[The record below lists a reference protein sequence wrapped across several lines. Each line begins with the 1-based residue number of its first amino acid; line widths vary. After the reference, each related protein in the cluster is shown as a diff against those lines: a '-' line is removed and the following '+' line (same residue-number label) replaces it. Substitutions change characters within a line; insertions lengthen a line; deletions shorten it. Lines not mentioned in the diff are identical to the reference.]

1 MVPPYVFLASAICLS
16 LLSLTTFI
24 SNLLLLLA
32 ICRKDSGK
40 YFKFTAPRTVFMV
53 VLSLADLLTALTIEP
68 FFAAYYFIIYFQEE
82 EEVSSLLKTLVN
94 AGQLISTVAINFSFL
109 VVLALSWSQYIAIKH
124 PQGFKKIVTK
134 RNAVILMLLNLL
146 YLVCFISLKFI
157 TGISE
162 IVFFKINLAKNSMFL
177 TVNLIAILLLL
188 NVEFRR
194 LVKRRHSWPENIP
207 SDITTLNSID
217 RCKPKTRRDNLLKQ
231 FTVVVIYLAVILLL
245 AALPH
250 IIIAQIYLYSSDLSP
265 QALQNLR
272 IAFLV
277 SDLLLFLKMC
287 LDSFVYAWRLSS
299 YRRAIKMLFFC
310 RGEK

>member
-1 MVPPYVFLASAICLS
+1 MVA
-16 LLSLTTFI
+16 
-24 SNLLLLLA
+24 
-32 ICRKDSGK
+32 
-40 YFKFTAPRTVFMV
+40 
-53 VLSLADLLTALTIEP
+53 LSLADLLTAFTTEP
-68 FFAAYYFIIYFQEE
+68 FFAAYGFIIYFQEDE
-82 EEVSSLLKTLVN
+82 AVSSVLETLVS

-134 RNAVILMLLNLL
+134 RNAVILILLNLL

-162 IVFFKINLAKNSMFL
+162 IVFLKINLAKNSMFL

-207 SDITTLNSID
+207 SDITSLNSID
-217 RCKPKTRRDNLLKQ
+217 RCKPKRRRDNLLKQ

-265 QALQNLR
+265 QALRNLR

-287 LDSFVYAWRLSS
+287 LDSFVYVWRLSS
-299 YRRAIKMLFFC
+299 YRRAIKMLFLC
-310 RGEK
+310 RGEKYRRETDRSDALDLGFPQEAQVSK

>member
-1 MVPPYVFLASAICLS
+1 MVPPCIFLASAICLS
-16 LLSLTTFI
+16 LLLLRTFI

-32 ICRKDSGK
+32 ICRRDSGK
-40 YFKFTAPRTVFMV
+40 YSKFTAPRTVFMV
-53 VLSLADLLTALTIEP
+53 ALRLADLLTALTTEP
-68 FFAAYYFIIYFQEE
+68 FFAAYYFMIYFQEDE
-82 EEVSSLLKTLVN
+82 AVSSVLKTLFN
-94 AGQLISTVAINFSFL
+94 AGQLISTVAIIFPFL
-109 VVLALSWSQYIAIKH
+109 VILALSWSQYIAIKH

-134 RNAVILMLLNLL
+134 RNAVNLIILKLL

-162 IVFFKINLAKNSMFL
+162 IVFLKIDLAKNSMFL
-177 TVNLIAILLLL
+177 TVNLKAILLLL

-194 LVKRRHSWPENIP
+194 LVKRRHSGPENVQ
-207 SDITTLNSID
+207 SDFTSLHSID

-231 FTVVVIYLAVILLL
+231 FTVTVIYLAVILLL

-250 IIIAQIYLYSSDLSP
+250 IIIAQIYLYSSNLSP
-265 QALQNLR
+265 QALRNLR
-272 IAFLV
+272 IALQV

-287 LDSFVYAWRLSS
+287 LDSFVYVWRLSS

-310 RGEK
+310 

>member
-53 VLSLADLLTALTIEP
+53 ALSLADLLTALTTEP
-68 FFAAYYFIIYFQEE
+68 FFAAYYFIIYFQED
-82 EEVSSLLKTLVN
+82 EEVSSVLKTLVH
-94 AGQLISTVAINFSFL
+94 AGQLISTIAINFSFL
-109 VVLALSWSQYIAIKH
+109 VILALSWSQYIAIKH

-134 RNAVILMLLNLL
+134 RNAVILILLNLL
-146 YLVCFISLKFI
+146 YLVCFISVKFI
-157 TGISE
+157 TGITE
-162 IVFFKINLAKNSMFL
+162 IVFLNLAKNSMFL
-177 TVNLIAILLLL
+177 TVNLLAILLQL
-188 NVEFRR
+188 NIEFRR
-194 LVKRRHSWPENIP
+194 LVKRRHSWPENIA
-207 SDITTLNSID
+207 SDITSLNFID

-245 AALPH
+245 TALPH

-265 QALQNLR
+265 QALQNLK